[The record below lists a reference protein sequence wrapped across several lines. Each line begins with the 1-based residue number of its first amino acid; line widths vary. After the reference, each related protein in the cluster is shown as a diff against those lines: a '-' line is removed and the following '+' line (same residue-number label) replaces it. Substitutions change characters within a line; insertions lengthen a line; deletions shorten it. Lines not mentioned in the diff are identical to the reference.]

1 MGHSREKSSVCVC
14 VHVCVRVCVRVYI
27 ITCVCECVMKQLIVP
42 THIHTSL
49 YKIMDVI
56 IIVS

>member
-1 MGHSREKSSVCVC
+1 MGHSREKSSVYVR
-14 VHVCVRVCVRVYI
+14 VHVCVHMYI
-27 ITCVCECVMKQLIVP
+27 VTCACECVMKQLIVP

>member
-1 MGHSREKSSVCVC
+1 MGHSREKSSVYVR
-14 VHVCVRVCVRVYI
+14 VHVCVHMCVRVYI
-27 ITCVCECVMKQLIVP
+27 VTCACECVMKQLIVP